1 MSEPLRRV
9 ARGGERAPESSG
21 SPEEGT
27 AAEGTAAEGNA
38 AEGEAAEGD
47 ESAVQSPA
55 ADAAPVPGVSD
66 GAALDELR
74 ALLNREERG
83 RLEALESE
91 EVDADAI
98 AEVLPEAIL
107 RRETRDD
114 RVARALGDTIEA
126 GLFRSA
132 RKDPKSLAE
141 AIHPALG
148 PAIRGMI
155 QATLRDSVEKLNVA
169 LENAVSPQGI
179 RWRLQAA
186 RTGRPFSEVV
196 MLATLVYRVEQVL
209 LIDGESGLVVRGAHA
224 LGAAPQDADLVAAM
238 LTAIRDF
245 AEDSFERADEGV
257 SETLEEIEFEGRT
270 LLLAKGPA
278 ASLALV
284 VSGSPPRTLRARARE
299 TLEELHV
306 DYGEE
311 LAAFDGEDDAL
322 PGAAPLLEDLLVQE
336 EKQRE
341 RNPVLRAV
349 PLVVAGLLVLWGA
362 AAAVSSVRVRGRIA
376 ALEEALVDAHGVRPL
391 EVTRRG
397 GAYIVRAL

>member
-1 MSEPLRRV
+1 MSEPLRWV
-9 ARGGERAPESSG
+9 ARGGDEPAPGAAG
-21 SPEEGT
+21 SPGAG
-27 AAEGTAAEGNA
+27 AARERDA
-38 AEGEAAEGD
+38 
-47 ESAVQSPA
+47 ESAS
-55 ADAAPVPGVSD
+55 APSGASD

-83 RLEALESE
+83 RLEALEGE

-98 AEVLPEAIL
+98 ADVLPDAIL
-107 RRETRDD
+107 RRESRDD

-169 LENAVSPQGI
+169 LENALSPQGI

-209 LIDGESGLVVRGAHA
+209 LIEGDSGLVVRDAHA

-245 AEDSFERADEGV
+245 AEDSFQRADEGV

-284 VSGSPPRTLRARARE
+284 VS
-299 TLEELHV
+299 
-306 DYGEE
+306 
-311 LAAFDGEDDAL
+311 
-322 PGAAPLLEDLLVQE
+322 
-336 EKQRE
+336 
-341 RNPVLRAV
+341 
-349 PLVVAGLLVLWGA
+349 
-362 AAAVSSVRVRGRIA
+362 
-376 ALEEALVDAHGVRPL
+376 
-391 EVTRRG
+391 
-397 GAYIVRAL
+397 